1 MSMEWQKKFEVGHN
15 KIDMEHRVF
24 FELVKSIAAAEA
36 QGASRDKI
44 RRLIAETTKYA
55 EFHFLSEENIMIDVG
70 YPEFE
75 EHRELHKS
83 LLRKM
88 QKYVVSFES
97 GDSDIHDLVDFLVD
111 WFVKH
116 TTTKDLL
123 LSKYIKQA

>member
-1 MSMEWQKKFEVGHN
+1 MEWQKKFEVGHN

>member
-1 MSMEWQKKFEVGHN
+1 MSMEWQKKFEVGHY
-15 KIDMEHRVF
+15 KIDLEHRVF

-36 QGASRDKI
+36 HGASRDKI
-44 RRLIAETTKYA
+44 RRLIAETAKYA

-75 EHRELHKS
+75 EHREHHQS
-83 LLRKM
+83 LMRNM

-97 GDSDIHDLVDFLVD
+97 GDSNIHDLVGFLLD

-116 TTTKDLL
+116 TTTEDLL

>member
-1 MSMEWQKKFEVGHN
+1 MEWQKTFEVGHN

-24 FELVKSIAAAEA
+24 FELVQSIAAAEA
-36 QGASRDKI
+36 QEASRDKI

-70 YPEFE
+70 YPNFE

-97 GDSDIHDLVDFLVD
+97 GDSNIHDLVRFLVD

-116 TTTKDLL
+116 TTTEDLL